1 MAISMKINL
10 TLDFCGSTLF
20 TKENDYYIMKETSL
34 QLCKKNRSKQ
44 IDTGGGLK
52 RRTHMH
58 IYEDLIYLE
67 QARGSK
73 TWLKKYSFYCK
84 TLHLFPPN

>member
-1 MAISMKINL
+1 MQNMAISTKINL

-44 IDTGGGLK
+44 IDTGGVK
-52 RRTHMH
+52 KENSHAH
-58 IYEDLIYLE
+58 I
-67 QARGSK
+67 
-73 TWLKKYSFYCK
+73 
-84 TLHLFPPN
+84 